1 MARKHVQPGLFDL
14 EWRYERLS
22 DAGDPLARLAAVIDF
37 EPFRYRLEK
46 ALKRSD
52 GAKGGRPPHDCV
64 MMFKV
69 LVLQALYGMS
79 DDQAEFQINDRL
91 SFMRFLGLGH
101 EVAAP
106 DAKTI
111 WLYRELLVEA
121 GALDKLFD
129 LFDRRLS
136 EKGYL
141 AMGGQIV
148 DATVVEAPRQ
158 HNSDEEKREIK
169 EGRVPEAW
177 TDEPAK
183 LAQKDMDARW
193 TLKRGKKKE
202 AKDGK
207 PSLEIVVPAF
217 RYKNHIATDVAHGFI
232 RAFTVTDAAAHD
244 GARLRELVRQD
255 NTASTVWADTAYRSR
270 KNEVMLKKRGLVS
283 RILNR
288 RAPGKPLSPARAR
301 VNALRS
307 KVRSR
312 IEHVFAAQKHRF
324 GLFVRT
330 IGIARARFKIGMV
343 NLAYNMKRLV
353 WFEGRSLPA

>member
-22 DAGDPLARLAAVIDF
+22 AGGDPLARLAAVVDF

-52 GAKGGRPPHDCV
+52 GAKGGRPPFDPV
-64 MMFKV
+64 MMFKT
-69 LVLQALYGMS
+69 LVLQALYGLS
-79 DDQAEFQINDRL
+79 DDQAQFQINDRL
-91 SFMRFLGLGH
+91 SFMRFLGLGPDRP
-101 EVAAP
+101 AP

-111 WLYRELLVEA
+111 WLFRELLVEA
-121 GALDKLFD
+121 GALEKLFD
-129 LFDRRLS
+129 LVDQKLA

-148 DATVVEAPRQ
+148 DATVVEAPRRR
-158 HNSDEEKREIK
+158 NSDDEKQDIK
-169 EGRVPEAW
+169 EGKVPGDW
-177 TDEPAK
+177 QDKPAK
-183 LAQKDMDARW
+183 LAQKDIDARW

-202 AKDGK
+202 ARDGK
-207 PSLEIVVPAF
+207 PVLEIVVPAF
-217 RYKNHIATDVAHGFI
+217 GYKNHIATDAAHGFI
-232 RAFTVTDAAAHD
+232 RSFTVTDAAAHD
-244 GARLRELVRQD
+244 GARLKELVRQD

-270 KNEVMLKKRGLVS
+270 KNEAMLRRHGLVS
-283 RILNR
+283 RIHHR
-288 RAPGKPLSPARAR
+288 RNPGKPLSDAKAR

-312 IEHVFAAQKHRF
+312 IEHVFAAQKRRMH
-324 GLFVRT
+324 LFVRT
-330 IGIARARFKIGMV
+330 IGLARAHFKIGMA
-343 NLAYNMKRLV
+343 NLAYNMKRFV